1 MSEPGDI
8 TLASY
13 EAAAHRYR
21 DRAVA
26 PGESL
31 LALLDRVAQLV
42 GSGEVLELGSGPGRE
57 ALYLERLGLRVHR
70 TDATRAFVEMMREDG
85 FNARLL
91 DIRTGDY
98 GGPYAAILANAVLLH
113 LTRDEFSDALAR
125 ARRAVVDGGLLAFT
139 LKEGDGEAWSNAKLD
154 LPRHFTYW
162 REPAVRTVMDRTGWL
177 LESIDHVEGRTE
189 PWLHVFARTA

>member
-1 MSEPGDI
+1 MSEPGDV

-21 DRAVA
+21 DHSVA

-31 LALLDRVAQLV
+31 LALLDRVARLV

-70 TDATRAFVEMMREDG
+70 TDASRAFVEMMREDG
-85 FNARLL
+85 FDARLL

-98 GGPYAAILANAVLLH
+98 GGPYAAIVANAVLLH

-154 LPRHFTYW
+154 LPRHFTFW
-162 REPAVRTVMDRTGWL
+162 REPPLRAVLHRTGWTV
-177 LESIDHVEGRTE
+177 ESVAHVAGRTE
-189 PWLHVFARTA
+189 PWLHVFALAR

>member
-21 DRAVA
+21 DHALP

-57 ALYLERLGLRVHR
+57 ARYLERFGLRVHR

-85 FNARLL
+85 FEARLL

-98 GGPYAAILANAVLLH
+98 GGPYDAILANAVLLH
-113 LTRDEFSDALAR
+113 LTRDEFSDALVK
-125 ARRAVVDGGLLAFT
+125 ARRAVIDGGVLALT
-139 LKEGDGEAWSNAKLD
+139 LKEGAGEAWSNAKLG
-154 LPRHFTYW
+154 LPRHFTFW
-162 REPAVRTVMDRTGWL
+162 REPPLRAVLKRTGWTV
-177 LESIDHVEGRTE
+177 ESVAHVPGRTE
-189 PWLHVFARTA
+189 PWLHVVALAR